1 MTRASWGPVPCMA
14 AFGSMLQCWAIPPR
28 MLSMHPCNQ
37 YMADRMGMPCMAVM
51 RTMVHGMGRAS
62 LRQLALSR
70 LGRELLAPPGGLGL
84 IVRELKLVHL
94 LFLVSIALLTILG
107 LVVSAGYTSSL
118 AWTLQW
124 MQHAK

>member
-1 MTRASWGPVPCMA
+1 MA
-14 AFGSMLQCWAIPPR
+14 A
-28 MLSMHPCNQ
+28 
-37 YMADRMGMPCMAVM
+37 M

-70 LGRELLAPPGGLGL
+70 LGRELLAPPGGRGRIL
-84 IVRELKLVHL
+84 RELKLVHL

-107 LVVSAGYTSSL
+107 LVISAGCTSSL

-124 MQHAK
+124 MQHAEQYMLRSAASRLQERQVTSSRTPHSSRFRTDSS